1 MNGETKDVDDEQ
13 KELLEMIFDS
23 EDTRVQEFLM
33 GLFICLMWLEMMKD
47 GITYL
52 DVENILGVLESKD

>member
-1 MNGETKDVDDEQ
+1 MNSETEDVDDEQ
-13 KELLEMIFDS
+13 EKLLEMIFDS
-23 EDTRVQEFLM
+23 EDACVQEFLM
-33 GLFICLMWLEMMKD
+33 GLLIRLLWLEMLKD

>member
-1 MNGETKDVDDEQ
+1 MNGETEDVDDEQ
-13 KELLEMIFDS
+13 ENLLEMIFDS
-23 EDTRVQEFLM
+23 EDASVQEFLM
-33 GLFICLMWLEMMKD
+33 SLLIRLLWLEMLKD